1 MWPDRYPGRMPR
13 PEELLF
19 PTRKERFEDR
29 RKEREHR
36 KLAGEFFDH
45 PTLLAVSRLISQGQF
60 ESLEFPIST
69 GKEGGVFRATGPGGF
84 RAVKVYRIG
93 NAIFR
98 RLPPHALE
106 DLRRE
111 ASVRNYARLVYAW
124 TRREYTTLGR
134 LYDAHVRV
142 PQPYGFLRNVLVMEF
157 IGVGGLP
164 CPRVRDAVIPDP
176 TVFYA
181 DLTEQMHRM
190 TVEAK
195 LVHGD
200 LSPYNV
206 LLGEDGRAVLI
217 DVASSVA
224 TDHPQAAGLLRRD
237 TAHFARFLKK
247 LGIDTSPE
255 ELFARAGGNELPHGG

>member
-1 MWPDRYPGRMPR
+1 MSPLRYPGRMPR

-29 RKEREHR
+29 RKEREQR

-45 PTLLAVSRLISQGQF
+45 PTLLAVGRLVSQGQF

-69 GKEGGVFRATGPGGF
+69 GKEGGVFRATGPGGY

-134 LYDAHVRV
+134 LHEAGVRV
-142 PQPYGFLRNVLVMEF
+142 PEPYGFLRNVLVMQF

-164 CPRVRDAVIPDP
+164 SPRVRDAVVPDP
-176 TVFYA
+176 GAFYA
-181 DLTEQMHRM
+181 DLSVQLRRM
-190 TVEAK
+190 TLVAK

-206 LLGEDGRAVLI
+206 LLGEDGLPVLI

-224 TDHPQAAGLLRRD
+224 TDHPQAIGLLRRD
-237 TAHFARFLKK
+237 TSHFARFLKR
-247 LGIDTSPE
+247 LGVDTSPE
-255 ELFARAGGNELPHGG
+255 ELFARAGGNEIPEGG